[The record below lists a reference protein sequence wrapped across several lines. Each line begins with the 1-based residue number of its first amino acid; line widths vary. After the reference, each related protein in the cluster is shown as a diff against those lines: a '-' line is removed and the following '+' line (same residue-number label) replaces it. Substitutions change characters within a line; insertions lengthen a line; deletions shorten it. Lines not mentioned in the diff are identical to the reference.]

1 MKEGSPDPYSLLG
14 IAPESGFDDVQA
26 ARQAKLEAVGD
37 DPMARSRVESAYD
50 AILMDRLKER
60 QQGRVSSAAR
70 SASQKETPP
79 SPTRTALTQL
89 PQLPSLP
96 LPRLGGGAKPG
107 PPLSVSLATGRERW
121 FPLIAHGTLL
131 VVMLALPGAAPD
143 SLLALGALATV
154 VNLVRRNGRFF
165 PAVGWTILLLAGGLG
180 LSLALLSAVAFP
192 AGPALLI
199 QPAQLQGALA
209 LLVLLLGALFIG

>member
-1 MKEGSPDPYSLLG
+1 
-14 IAPESGFDDVQA
+14 
-26 ARQAKLEAVGD
+26 
-37 DPMARSRVESAYD
+37 MARSRVESAYD

-131 VVMLALPGAAPD
+131 VVMLVLPGAAPD

-165 PAVGWTILLLAGGLG
+165 PAVGWTILLLAAGLG
-180 LSLALLSAVAFP
+180 LSLALLSAIALP